1 MGFANAMRF
10 FQGGACGDD
19 VVYQNG
25 IDAFFTCKRKIAS
38 VLFSV
43 RFAFARIAYRVL
55 CSKCSVVR
63 GEYRLGRSSQN
74 GAV

>member
-1 MGFANAMRF
+1 MHFTYRVRF
-10 FQGGACGDD
+10 LQGGACGDD

-55 CSKCSVVR
+55 CSKGSVVR
-63 GEYRLGRSSQN
+63 GEYRLGCSSQY